1 MCGCNKERNSR
12 SAPAPVANPN
22 SFINNLRNRARI
34 VPKAVPHENVNTSMW
49 GPPLWRMM
57 HILSSVILDYTLLT
71 QEDYMKLWEQL
82 FLGLKEE
89 IPCPEC
95 RSHVQNWLSK
105 NPDFRSRGIQQYILD
120 LHNDVN
126 VRRGVAQWT
135 IQQVET
141 TYSVGGKEKQLSL
154 IPLLISSVS
163 MMPKVTSS
171 IQILLASVS

>member
-1 MCGCNKERNSR
+1 MCGCNKGRNSK
-12 SAPAPVANPN
+12 PAPVANPN
-22 SFINNLRNRARI
+22 SFISHLRNRGRI
-34 VPKAVPHENVNTSMW
+34 VPKVAPPEPVNTSTW

-57 HILSSVILDYTLLT
+57 HILSSVILEYTLLT

-82 FLGLKEE
+82 FIGLKEE
-89 IPCPEC
+89 IPCLEC

-126 VRRGVAQWT
+126 VRRSVAPWT

-141 TYSVGGKEKQLSL
+141 TYSVGGKEKQLSF

-171 IQILLASVS
+171 LQILLASVS